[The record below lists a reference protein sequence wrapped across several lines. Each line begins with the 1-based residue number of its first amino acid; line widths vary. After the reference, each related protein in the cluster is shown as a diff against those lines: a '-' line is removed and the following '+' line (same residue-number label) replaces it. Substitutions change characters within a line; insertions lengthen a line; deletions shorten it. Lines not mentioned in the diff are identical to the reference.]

1 MSAIHPRTLSSL
13 LRSPPV
19 RRLWLL
25 LVLACGVFTLFLLHA
40 VHTFWETAET
50 YRRNHLREMVLLAR
64 NQVQPVLDE
73 LAAGAYGRDHALVLV
88 RERVRTMT
96 FNDTRGPNYIFM
108 SGYDGTVL
116 VQPYEPQMEG
126 RSGLGL
132 RDADGVAIIVELIR
146 TARENPDGGF
156 FTYRYTPPGGRAPEE
171 KLSFVLPLP
180 ELSCYIGTGTYLGD
194 VHAGERRYI
203 LATAALAV
211 TVFLLLG
218 LTFVTALGA
227 LARRGAELER
237 EVEERKATEQRLAEA
252 ELQYRSIFQNAQ
264 EGIAVIQ
271 DGRLTFVNPRIG
283 DILRRPIEE
292 VAGTPFIDHLHPDDR
307 AVALDRYMRRL
318 QGEALGTYPPL
329 RIRVPEGERWVFG
342 TGVLLEWDGRPA
354 VLVMLTDITDLKEA
368 EQALHARE
376 QQFRAVLTQAPF
388 AMALLHP
395 NGSLREANAEWLALH
410 GLHAGRDA
418 IPGSPSDTLTPYTL
432 AQDRYVLRAGLHG
445 LADAALAGEAIVTEP
460 LEFPPDATPDG
471 EARWLALRLYPV
483 GGPPGEPEAVAFVL
497 HDLTVLME
505 SERERQML
513 LADLTRANR
522 ALSRAQ
528 RHLQGVLDAMPSAI
542 VVADAADRVVLWNP
556 AAERRFNVTAKAAHG
571 RPLAEVAPELG
582 HHLPRLHAARRNG
595 AATPPER
602 VVTLTDA
609 PADAQ
614 SAEERR
620 VEDVTAI
627 PLETGDETWG
637 ILRLD
642 DVSERAAME
651 DLMVQAEKMASVG
664 GLAAGMAHEINN
676 PLGGILQGVQNLR
689 RRLVDDLP
697 ANRAAAEKH
706 GMTFEGVSAYAEER
720 RIVSLLDGI
729 RESGE
734 RAARIV
740 ANMLTFSR
748 RSDPS
753 RVPVQINDLLERTL
767 ELAVTDYSLTRNY
780 DFKRIAVVRRYDTQL
795 PPVRCAA
802 SEMEQVFLN
811 LFKNAAQALA
821 QRDDG
826 PPPALT
832 LTTAREPAH
841 VRVEVADNGPGM
853 SPEERRRAFEPFF
866 TTRETGAG
874 TGLGLSVAYFIV
886 VTNHKG
892 TITIEE
898 APEGGAVF
906 VVRLPLV

>member
-1 MSAIHPRTLSSL
+1 MNAIPPHALSSL

-25 LVLACGVFTLFLLHA
+25 LILACGVFTLFLLHA

-50 YRRNHLREMVLLAR
+50 YRRSHLREMVLLAR

-73 LAAGAYGRDHALVLV
+73 LAAGVYGRDHALVLV
-88 RERVRTMT
+88 RERVRTMI

-108 SGYDGTVL
+108 SSYDGTVM
-116 VQPYEPQMEG
+116 VQPYERQMEG
-126 RSGLGL
+126 RSGLDL
-132 RDADGVAIIVELIR
+132 RDADGVPIIAGLIR
-146 TARENPDGGF
+146 TAQANPDGGYF
-156 FTYRYTPPGGRAPEE
+156 SYRYTPPGGSAPEE
-171 KLSFVLPLP
+171 KLSFVLPIP
-180 ELSCYIGTGTYLGD
+180 ELACYIGTGTYLGD
-194 VHAGERRYI
+194 VHVGERRYI

-211 TVFLLLG
+211 TVFTLLG

-237 EVEERKATEQRLAEA
+237 EVEERKATEQRLAAA
-252 ELQYRSIFQNAQ
+252 ELKYRSIFQNAQ

-271 DGRLTFVNPRIG
+271 DGLLRFVNPRIG
-283 DILRRPIEE
+283 EILRRPAQE
-292 VAGTPFIDHLHPDDR
+292 VVGTPFTDHLHPADR
-307 AVALDRYMRRL
+307 PVARDRYLRRL
-318 QGEALGTYPPL
+318 NGEPLGTYPPL
-329 RIRVPEGERWVFG
+329 RICVPDGERWVFG

-395 NGSLREANAEWLALH
+395 DGTLREANAEWLSLH
-410 GLHAGRDA
+410 GLAEATGNPA
-418 IPGSPSDTLTPYTL
+418 VYTPD
-432 AQDRYVLRAGLHG
+432 QDRYVLHAGLHG
-445 LADAALAGEAIVTEP
+445 LAQAALAGEPIATEP

-471 EARWLALRLYPV
+471 QTRWMALRLYPV
-483 GGPPGEPEAVAFVL
+483 AGAPGTPDAVVFIL
-497 HDLTVLME
+497 NDLTVLME
-505 SERERQML
+505 SERERQAL
-513 LADLTRANR
+513 LADLSRANR

-528 RHLQGVLDAMPSAI
+528 RHLKGVLDAMPSVI

-556 AAERRFNVTAKAAHG
+556 AAERRFGVAAPSAHG
-571 RPLAEVAPELG
+571 RPLAEIAPELIR
-582 HHLPRLHAARRNG
+582 HLPRLHAARRSG
-595 AATPPER
+595 MATPPER
-602 VVTLTDA
+602 VVTPMEL
-609 PADAQ
+609 PAGTLPGPLPGE
-614 SAEERR
+614 SRR

-627 PLETGDETWG
+627 PLETGEEMWG

-689 RRLVDDLP
+689 RRLLDDLP
-697 ANRAAAEKH
+697 ANRAAAERQ
-706 GMTFEGVSAYAEER
+706 GVDFGRFMAYTEER
-720 RIVSLLDGI
+720 RIGGLLDSI

-753 RVPVQINDLLERTL
+753 RIPVQINDLLERTL
-767 ELAVTDYSLTRNY
+767 ELAVTDYSLARNY
-780 DFKRIAVVRRYDTQL
+780 DFKRIAVVRRYDPQL
-795 PPVRCAA
+795 PPVRCSA

-821 QRDDG
+821 LRDNG
-826 PPPALT
+826 PPPVLT
-832 LTTAREPAH
+832 VTTALEAAH
-841 VRVEVADNGPGM
+841 LRIEVADNGPGM
-853 SPEERRRAFEPFF
+853 SSELRRRAFEPFF
-866 TTRETGAG
+866 TTREAGAG

-898 APEGGAVF
+898 SPEGGAVV
-906 VVRLPLV
+906 VVRLPPA

>member
-1 MSAIHPRTLSSL
+1 MNAIPPRTLASL

-25 LVLACGVFTLFLLHA
+25 LVLACAVFTLFLLHA

-50 YRRNHLREMVLLAR
+50 YRRSHLREMVLLAR

-88 RERVRTMT
+88 RERVRTMI
-96 FNDTRGPNYIFM
+96 FNDTHGPNYIFM

-116 VQPYEPQMEG
+116 VQPYNRLMEG
-126 RSGLGL
+126 RSGLDL
-132 RDADGVAIIVELIR
+132 RDANGVAIIVELIR
-146 TARENPDGGF
+146 TAQANPDGGYF
-156 FTYRYTPPGGRAPEE
+156 SYLYTPPDSSEPEE
-171 KLSFVLPLP
+171 KLSFVLPIP
-180 ELSCYIGTGTYLGD
+180 ELACYIGTGSYLGD

-211 TVFLLLG
+211 TVFVLLG

-237 EVEERKATEQRLAEA
+237 EVEERKATEQRLAAA
-252 ELQYRSIFQNAQ
+252 ELKYRSIFQNAQ

-271 DGRLTFVNPRIG
+271 DGLLRFVNPRIG
-283 DILRRPIEE
+283 EILRRPAEE
-292 VAGTPFIDHLHPDDR
+292 LVGTPFTDHLHPADR
-307 AVALDRYMRRL
+307 PVARDRYIRRL
-318 QGEALGTYPPL
+318 NGAPLGTYPPV
-329 RIRVPEGERWVFG
+329 RICAPDGERWVFG

-354 VLVMLTDITDLKEA
+354 VLVMLTDITDLKKA

-395 NGSLREANAEWLALH
+395 DGTLREANAEWLALH
-410 GLHAGRDA
+410 GLAEATGNPA
-418 IPGSPSDTLTPYTL
+418 VYTL
-432 AQDRYVLRAGLHG
+432 GQDRYVLHAGLHG
-445 LADAALAGEAIVTEP
+445 LAQAALAGEAIATEP

-471 EARWLALRLYPV
+471 QTRWMALRLYPV
-483 GGPPGEPEAVAFVL
+483 GGAPGKPDAVAFNL
-497 HDLTVLME
+497 NDLTVLME
-505 SERERQML
+505 SERERQAL
-513 LADLTRANR
+513 LADLSRANR

-528 RHLQGVLDAMPSAI
+528 RHLKGVLDAMPSAI

-556 AAERRFNVTAKAAHG
+556 AAERRFGVAAPSAHG
-571 RPLAEVAPELG
+571 RPLVEVAPELAR
-582 HHLPRLHAARRNG
+582 HLPRLHAARRGG
-595 AATPPER
+595 AAVPPER
-602 VVTLTDA
+602 VVTPVEL
-609 PADAQ
+609 PAGSQ
-614 SAEERR
+614 PGTLSRESRR

-627 PLETGDETWG
+627 PLETGEEMWG

-689 RRLVDDLP
+689 RRLLDDLP
-697 ANRAAAEKH
+697 ANRAAAERQ
-706 GMTFEGVSAYAEER
+706 GMDFDRIAAYAEER
-720 RIVSLLDGI
+720 RIGGLLDGI

-734 RAARIV
+734 RATRIV

-767 ELAVTDYSLTRNY
+767 ELAVTDYSLARNY
-780 DFKRIAVVRRYDTQL
+780 DFKRITVVRRYDPQL
-795 PPVRCAA
+795 PPVRCSA

-821 QRDDG
+821 LRDDG
-826 PPPALT
+826 PPPVLT
-832 LTTAREPAH
+832 LTTAVEVAH
-841 VRVEVADNGPGM
+841 LRIEVADNGPGM
-853 SPEERRRAFEPFF
+853 SPELRRRAFEPFF
-866 TTRETGAG
+866 TTREAGAG

-898 APEGGAVF
+898 APEGGAVV
-906 VVRLPLV
+906 VVRLPLA